1 MDHIP
6 WPEISAS
13 CSLEVIY
20 LCDSEPEYDGLG
32 FCDYPI
38 RRGWSSFNEK
48 FQWLDCS
55 PILASIRAQ
64 NWLFF
69 GLLRE
74 FLGDR
79 FRKDDY
85 WRRGARSSYLD
96 TTVLP
101 LRLSDLERSMRKLRT
116 STRDDWL
123 QYERTR
129 QRWNDAFLEAKVQN
143 EMLNITLGR
152 KGEKGNLLIAL
163 SSTILLHSLQRT
175 VDKIFWQDDIVPIM
189 NSVSISPAW
198 FSVWQKF
205 DAGWCNFQAGY
216 IHRGYPPFL
225 NHYTTGLSR
234 QHGVGDHDR
243 CNWDICVGNNVD
255 EQSYQ
260 TKHVRE
266 RCTCQF
272 VGPNSNVIK
281 EIIRKDQIPLIK
293 MSFMNGN
300 LQLDVITAN
309 PSIEYFT
316 ISHVWSGGLGNFT
329 QNTLPLCQLHRLYE
343 LLIALYNHRPQEPR
357 TMLFGEGLLHAIE
370 GSLYTLAHVLHQVVS
385 SPSPAVS
392 LLQSLNPFA
401 EAKRRQ
407 RSVIFWMDT
416 LCIPV
421 GPAEKDLRGKAIN
434 SMALTYAAAQ
444 RCLVL
449 DPELQRISTKGM
461 STVQM
466 NAHVLCSPWLG
477 RSWTY
482 QEARLSRTWYAQFA
496 DGLYNPNSVENA
508 ALNHL
513 LYIDWHLA
521 KDDAHELA
529 SESIMWYHNMPSMRK
544 TDIYTNQSDQ
554 LLNTPLLSF
563 INLWNHMA
571 SRSTSKPEDIHS
583 ILANMTNLNASEV
596 MVLPYEER
604 MKAILRAQKALPAA
618 LLFTLAPKI
627 QDRSNRWVPQ
637 YPQGLISELYGQLRP
652 SQGGF
657 LLDDSKTPVGYIVDS
672 SVPRYSKLRLVDAI
686 GLDDIWATFFPDQE
700 KHCDQA
706 PIDTTAP
713 GELIAVCYIM
723 GDLAE
728 SLSIKPMGRPFSGAR
743 FGLRK
748 KDHSTLHLVYEC
760 TFRYYHYCPDSRVAD
775 QYPLVVAT
783 KTDPGTAFLIEC
795 GKFTSAFSLIAG
807 CLI

>member
-20 LCDSEPEYDGLG
+20 LCDGEPDYDDLG

-38 RRGWSSFNEK
+38 RRGWSSSDDK

-79 FRKDDY
+79 FRKADF
-85 WRRGARSSYLD
+85 WRCGARSLVLD

-116 STRDDWL
+116 STHDDRL
-123 QYERTR
+123 HYEGTR
-129 QRWNDAFLEAKVQN
+129 QRWNNAFLEAKVQS
-143 EMLNITLGR
+143 EVLDPALGR
-152 KGEKGNLLIAL
+152 REAKGNLLIAL
-163 SSTILLHSLQRT
+163 SIRILLHSLKRT
-175 VDKIFWQDDIVPIM
+175 ANRIFWQDDIVPIM
-189 NSVSISPAW
+189 NSISISPSW
-198 FSVWQKF
+198 FCLWQKL
-205 DAGWCNFQAGY
+205 DAGWCHFQAGHIY
-216 IHRGYPPFL
+216 QRYPPFL

-234 QHGVGDHDR
+234 QHRVNDHDR
-243 CNWDICVGNNVD
+243 CDWDICVGNNVD

-266 RCTCQF
+266 QCTCQF
-272 VGPNSNVIK
+272 VGPNPMIVK
-281 EIIRKDQIPLIK
+281 EIIRKNQIPLVE
-293 MSFMNGN
+293 MSFTDGN
-300 LQLDVITAN
+300 LQLDVVTAN
-309 PSIEYFT
+309 PSIEYVA
-316 ISHVWSGGLGNFT
+316 ISHVWSGGLGNFV

-343 LLIALYNHRPQEPR
+343 LLIALCDHRSQEPR
-357 TMLFGEGLLHAIE
+357 TILFEKGLLHAME
-370 GSLYTLAHVLHQVVS
+370 GSLNTFAHVLHQVLS
-385 SPSPAVS
+385 SPSPAIF
-392 LLQSLNPFA
+392 LLQNFDPLA
-401 EAKRRQ
+401 EAKRQ

-434 SMALTYAAAQ
+434 NMALTYAAAQ

-466 NAHVLCSPWLG
+466 NAHVLCSSWLG

-482 QEARLSRTWYAQFA
+482 QEARLSRSWFAQFA
-496 DGLYNPNSVENA
+496 DGLFNPNSVENA
-508 ALNHL
+508 ALNHV
-513 LYIDWHLA
+513 LYCDWHLA

-529 SESIMWYHNMPSMRK
+529 TESIMWYHNMPSMRK

-554 LLNTPLLSF
+554 LLNTPLWSF
-563 INLWNHMA
+563 INVWNHMA
-571 SRSTSKPEDIHS
+571 SRSTSKPEDVHS
-583 ILANMTNLNASEV
+583 ILANMTNLSASEV

-604 MKAILRAQKALPAA
+604 MKAILRAQEALPAD
-618 LLFTLAPKI
+618 LLYTLAPKI

-637 YPQGLISELYGQLRP
+637 YPQGLISDLYGQLRP

-728 SLSIKPMGRPFSGAR
+728 SLSTNSMGRRAAGAR

-748 KDHSTLHLVYEC
+748 KDGNTLHLVYEC
-760 TFRYYHYCPDSRVAD
+760 TFHYTHYCADRREED
-775 QYPLVVAT
+775 QYRLVIAT

-795 GKFTSAFSLIAG
+795 GKFLLVSSLIVS